1 MALRTKTINGKK
13 YYYLDLSYFVL
24 NKSKTFS
31 KYVGI
36 KKPLRNKIA
45 KIEYSFKSEIIAK
58 LAGKHYDNKLISKD
72 DLIKALL
79 FRDAFNNIFYL
90 LSGSQK
96 RKYEVDSTILF
107 TLTTL
112 TTEDISVGLRDV
124 QNAFEKNRQLNM
136 REQISKN
143 MLKAVGSIKENHTL
157 DKKYLLEL
165 HKTIMAGFEGK
176 TPGRIRKRQV
186 YLHIQDTKNPLGKE
200 IAYKPPHY
208 NRLNRLID
216 EFAEW
221 YKSTRLNPIEKA
233 ALAHYNLYR
242 VHPFLDGNKRICR
255 LILNKALLDE
265 GFPLLNISIKKERY
279 FQSLVD
285 SVEKDTPK
293 KLAEFTLKEFFRQTK
308 EFLILYGTYNNNVKT
323 V

>member
-31 KYVGI
+31 KYVGT
-36 KKPLRNKIA
+36 KKPLASDIA
-45 KIEYSFKSEIIAK
+45 NIKCSFKSKIILK
-58 LAGKHYDNKLISKD
+58 LAGKNYDNKLISKD

-79 FRDAFNNIFYL
+79 FREAFNNVFSS
-90 LSGSQK
+90 LSGVQK

-112 TTEDISVGLRDV
+112 TTEDVNVGLRDI
-124 QNAFEKNRQLNM
+124 QNAFEKSRQSNM
-136 REQISKN
+136 REHISKN
-143 MLKAVGSIKENHTL
+143 MLRAVESIKENHIL

-165 HKTIMAGFEGK
+165 HKTIMASFEGK
-176 TPGRIRKRQV
+176 NPGRIRKQQV
-186 YLHIQDTKNPLGKE
+186 YLRMQDTKNPLGKE
-200 IAYKPPHY
+200 IAYRPPHY
-208 NRLNRLID
+208 NKLNKLI
-216 EFAEW
+216 EGFVAW

-233 ALAHYNLYR
+233 ALAHYSLYR
-242 VHPFLDGNKRICR
+242 IHPFLDGNKRICR

-265 GFPLLNISIKKERY
+265 GFPLLNISAKKERY
-279 FQSLVD
+279 FQYLID
-285 SVEKDTPK
+285 SVEKDAPK

-308 EFLILYGTYNNNVKT
+308 EFLTLHGA
-323 V
+323 